1 MTGRVITGRLLA
13 ALAALA
19 VVGPGVSVPALAD
32 VGTGQV
38 AACADRGNPLDCVP
52 TKSAAN
58 AAEVAYLTELHSR
71 LKGASDGDLLRT
83 GRLTC
88 NMFVYAGE
96 PTGDAVN
103 DISNS
108 LKVNKASATF
118 VMDMAMV
125 HLCPGLTIG
134 ADGVPRPRY

>member
-1 MTGRVITGRLLA
+1 MTARVITGKVLA
-13 ALAALA
+13 SLA
-19 VVGPGVSVPALAD
+19 VAVLGISAPASAD
-32 VGTGQV
+32 VGTGQM
-38 AACADRGNPLDCVP
+38 AACAERGNPLDCVP
-52 TKSAAN
+52 TNAAAN
-58 AAEVAYLTELHSR
+58 AAELAYLTELHGRMQS
-71 LKGASDGDLLRT
+71 SDADLLKT

-88 NMFVYAGE
+88 NMFVYAGQ

-103 DISNS
+103 DISKS

-125 HLCPGLTIG
+125 HLCPGLNIG

>member
-1 MTGRVITGRLLA
+1 MVTRMITGQLLA
-13 ALAALA
+13 ALAVAGL
-19 VVGPGVSVPALAD
+19 GVSVPASAD
-32 VGTGQV
+32 VGTGQM
-38 AACADRGNPLDCVP
+38 AACAERGNPLDCVP
-52 TKSAAN
+52 TNSAAN
-58 AAEVAYLTELHSR
+58 AAEVAYLTELHGR
-71 LKGASDGDLLRT
+71 LKGNNDADLLKT

-88 NMFVYAGE
+88 NMFVYAGQ

-103 DISNS
+103 AISNS

-134 ADGVPRPRY
+134 PDGVPRPRY

>member
-1 MTGRVITGRLLA
+1 MTARVITGQLLM
-13 ALAALA
+13 ALA
-19 VVGPGVSVPALAD
+19 VAGLAVSAPASAD
-32 VGTGQV
+32 AGTGQM
-38 AACADRGNPLDCVP
+38 ASCAERGNPLDCVP
-52 TKSAAN
+52 TMSAAN
-58 AAEVAYLTELHSR
+58 AAEVAYLTELHGRVKS
-71 LKGASDGDLLRT
+71 SDADLLKT

-88 NMFVYAGE
+88 NMFVYAGQ

-103 DISNS
+103 DIANS

-125 HLCPGLTIG
+125 HLCPGLNIG

>member
-1 MTGRVITGRLLA
+1 MTARVITGCLLA
-13 ALAALA
+13 ALAVAGL
-19 VVGPGVSVPALAD
+19 GVSVPAFAD
-32 VGTGQV
+32 VGTGQM
-38 AACADRGNPLDCVP
+38 AACAERGNPLDCVP
-52 TKSAAN
+52 TNAAAN
-58 AAEVAYLTELHSR
+58 AAEVAYLTELHGR
-71 LKGASDGDLLRT
+71 LKSSDAELLKT

-103 DISNS
+103 DIANS

-125 HLCPGLTIG
+125 HLCPGLSIG
-134 ADGVPRPRY
+134 TDGVPRPRY